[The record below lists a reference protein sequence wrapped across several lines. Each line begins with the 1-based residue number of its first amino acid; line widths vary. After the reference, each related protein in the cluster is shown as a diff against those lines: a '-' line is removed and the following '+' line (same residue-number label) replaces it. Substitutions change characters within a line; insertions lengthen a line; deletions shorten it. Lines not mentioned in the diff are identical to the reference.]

1 MLSDTAEHLFQRGIN
16 EYTGFDL
23 GRNENR
29 LNPRNEEINDLG
41 FTAEQCSIDPHN
53 D

>member
-1 MLSDTAEHLFQRGIN
+1 MLSDTAEHLFHRGIN

-29 LNPRNEEINDLG
+29 LNFNIINSG
-41 FTAEQCSIDPHN
+41 FNIEQCSIDPHN